1 MDKKIKTSQIERF
14 FSVKN
19 PVSKF
24 SKIRVL
30 FSKNRHHDVAWF
42 LDREQTSI
50 DFSTNSR
57 VNFFLINHI
66 ND

>member
-1 MDKKIKTSQIERF
+1 MDKKIKPLKFERF

-19 PVSKF
+19 PVSKIEVF
-24 SKIRVL
+24 SSII
-30 FSKNRHHDVAWF
+30 SKNRHHDVTCF

-57 VNFFLINHI
+57 INLFLINHI
-66 ND
+66 NY